1 MAYNFYMTSFICE
14 YLIELVLGTK
24 RYTNLHDNFQK
35 KKNNINKNQNVLTF
49 VQIKLFVVKDDHA

>member
-1 MAYNFYMTSFICE
+1 MTSFICE

-35 KKNNINKNQNVLTF
+35 KKNKNQNVLTF

>member
-1 MAYNFYMTSFICE
+1 MTSFICE

-24 RYTNLHDNFQK
+24 RYTNLHDNFPK
-35 KKNNINKNQNVLTF
+35 KKNKINKNQNVLIF